1 MRKRSFSRALILLLF
16 LITLWSCHKEEEKY
30 AQKLIQ
36 TLDKGK
42 VIQTR
47 NAMDQI
53 SYCLNRY
60 MMDHGGYPE
69 GDDINSVIR
78 ELIPQYA
85 NDLPR
90 SDAWKNELSY
100 SSDGDQYTLSS
111 AGDDEMYHTEDDI
124 IMQDGIYR

>member
-1 MRKRSFSRALILLLF
+1 MRKISFLKVFLLF
-16 LITLWSCHKEEEKY
+16 FLLIILSSCHKEEEKY

-53 SYCLNRY
+53 GYCLNRF

-69 GDDINSVIR
+69 ADDVSSVVAV
-78 ELIPQYA
+78 LIPQYA

-90 SDAWKNELSY
+90 VDAWKNELGY
-100 SSDGDQYTLSS
+100 LSDGDHYTLTSS
-111 AGDDEMYHTEDDI
+111 GDDELFHTEDDI
-124 IMQDGIYR
+124 IMQDGIHR